1 MEKYKVGE
9 DVVYNNHRWTIE
21 SIERGKMHGINPETG
36 ARIVEVSV
44 KYRLARLRRTPS
56 CVFELVWT
64 MAPEE
69 QIENVPHEL
78 TAKEYAEKLRRYFG
92 KPEIGELDI
101 KDCFCSTRNCPGC
114 AFDDEPHCVAAV
126 CMFDPERALQMI
138 REAENKNKPKGK
150 TYLQDFMEKM
160 PNARIAEGNSMPYI
174 CVKNVYGVEVG
185 SANNCAEAHCEK
197 CWNEEMP
204 EEDNGK
210 G

>member
-1 MEKYKVGE
+1 MEGYRFRVGDKVMYHGE
-9 DVVYNNHRWTIE
+9 QWEIDSLSVSEIKEPGTKISY
-21 SIERGKMHGINPETG
+21 ERGYHIAK
-36 ARIVEVSV
+36 
-44 KYRLARLRRTPS
+44 RTRGKQ
-56 CVFELVWT
+56 LIRY
-64 MAPEE
+64 AL
-69 QIENVPHEL
+69 ENEISAIPGSDMPM
-78 TAKEYAEKLRRYFG
+78 TAKEYAEKLRAYFG
-92 KPEIGELDI
+92 KPVNGELDI
-101 KDCFCSTRNCPGC
+101 KECFCSTRNCPGC